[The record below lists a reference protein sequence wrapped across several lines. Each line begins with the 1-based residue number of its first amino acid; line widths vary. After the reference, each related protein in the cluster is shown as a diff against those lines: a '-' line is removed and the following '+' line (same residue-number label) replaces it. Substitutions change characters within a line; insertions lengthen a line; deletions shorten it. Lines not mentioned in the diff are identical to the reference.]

1 MTTMEQ
7 QRTDPN
13 SPEELGRR
21 LLAACRWC
29 DDTRRLA
36 LEGVRS
42 RHPDASPEEL
52 EEMLYEFRMQWE
64 RVGQRLRRR
73 QAAIRGNG

>member
-1 MTTMEQ
+1 MIDMEQ
-7 QRTDPN
+7 QRDNPN

-29 DDTRRLA
+29 DDVRRLA

-42 RHPDASPEEL
+42 QHPDASPQEL
-52 EEMLYEFRMQWE
+52 DEMLYEFRMQWE
-64 RVGQRLRRR
+64 RVGHRLRRR